1 MIEIEQ
7 NKPHKNRVGTQVL
20 WKGKQLPASFDG
32 HLKALLL
39 YKECLIS

>member
-7 NKPHKNRVGTQVL
+7 NKPHKNRVGTQV

-32 HLKALLL
+32 TRRVTVKQHGH
-39 YKECLIS
+39 

>member
-32 HLKALLL
+32 TRRVTVKQHGH
-39 YKECLIS
+39 